1 MRISSSMVYSDFLSN
16 LSVNSNKVQKTM
28 SQLSSSKQ
36 VNKSSDDPLAAS
48 QIMNLKDLIS
58 QNESDATTIS
68 DSLTWTKTQDSALSD
83 VNTAMLRI
91 KTLIQSSANGTS
103 GTDEFKA
110 NKNEIQQ
117 NIESIVDSLNTNY
130 GGKYVF
136 AGQNTTTQPFSVEKD
151 DNGDITGIKYSG
163 TADNLSREVS
173 KGTTVNLVTDGS
185 QFLDESGTTSNPQ
198 NLGTFFNDLVTAL
211 NNGDTNSLSGD
222 IMSKFEDYRQN
233 FVNVRSKMGSLENRL
248 TSVQSRNE
256 TENTNLTDSLSDKQD
271 VDVASKYIEYTNQ
284 MATYQATMAM
294 GTKVMQTSVMDYMK

>member
-83 VNTAMLRI
+83 INTAMLRI

>member
-16 LSVNSNKVQKTM
+16 LSVNSNNVQKTM

-58 QNESDATTIS
+58 QNESDSTTIS
-68 DSLTWTKTQDSALSD
+68 DSLTWTQTQDSALGD

-103 GTDEFKA
+103 DSEEFKA

-136 AGQNTTTQPFSVEKD
+136 AGQNTTTQHFQLKKMKMVILQGLSIV
-151 DNGDITGIKYSG
+151 GQMIT
-163 TADNLSREVS
+163 
-173 KGTTVNLVTDGS
+173 
-185 QFLDESGTTSNPQ
+185 
-198 NLGTFFNDLVTAL
+198 
-211 NNGDTNSLSGD
+211 
-222 IMSKFEDYRQN
+222 
-233 FVNVRSKMGSLENRL
+233 
-248 TSVQSRNE
+248 
-256 TENTNLTDSLSDKQD
+256 
-271 VDVASKYIEYTNQ
+271 
-284 MATYQATMAM
+284 
-294 GTKVMQTSVMDYMK
+294 

>member
-36 VNKSSDDPLAAS
+36 VSKSSDDPLAAS

-68 DSLTWTKTQDSALSD
+68 DSLTWTKMQDSALSD
-83 VNTAMLRI
+83 INTAMLRI

>member
-36 VNKSSDDPLAAS
+36 VSKSSDDPLAAS

-58 QNESDATTIS
+58 QNESDSSTIS
-68 DSLTWTKTQDSALSD
+68 DSLTWTETQDSALSD

-91 KTLIQSSANGTS
+91 KTLIQSSANSTADS
-103 GTDEFKA
+103 DEFEA
-110 NKNEIQQ
+110 NKDEIQQ

-136 AGQNTTTQPFSVEKD
+136 SGQNTTTQPFSVEKD

-163 TADNLSREVS
+163 TTDNLSREIS
-173 KGTTVNLVTDGS
+173 KGTTVDLVTDGS
-185 QFLDESGTTSNPQ
+185 QFLDESGTTTDPQ
-198 NLGTFFNDLVTAL
+198 NLGTFFNDLITAL
-211 NNGDTNSLSGD
+211 NNGDTTSLSGD
-222 IMSKFEDYRQN
+222 IMTKFEDYRQN
-233 FVNVRSKMGSLENRL
+233 FVNIRSKLGALENRL
-248 TSVQSRNE
+248 TSAQSRNE

-271 VDVASKYIEYTNQ
+271 VDVAEKYIEYTNQ
-284 MATYQATMAM
+284 MATYQATLAM

>member
-1 MRISSSMVYSDFLSN
+1 MVYSDFLSN
-16 LSVNSNKVQKTM
+16 LSVNSNNVQKTM

-58 QNESDATTIS
+58 QNESDSTTIS
-68 DSLTWTKTQDSALSD
+68 DSLTWTQTQDSALGD

-103 GTDEFKA
+103 DSEEFEA

-151 DNGDITGIKYSG
+151 ENGDITGIKYSG
-163 TADNLSREVS
+163 TDDNLSREIS

-185 QFLDESGTTSNPQ
+185 QFLDETGTSTDPQ

-211 NNGDTNSLSGD
+211 NKGDTTSLSDD
-222 IMSKFEDYRQN
+222 IMSKFEGYRQN
-233 FVNVRSKMGSLENRL
+233 FVNVRSKLGSLENQL
-248 TSVQSRNE
+248 TSAQSRNE
-256 TENTNLTDSLSDKQD
+256 TENTNLTDSLSNKQD
-271 VDVASKYIEYTNQ
+271 VDVASKYVEYTSQ
-284 MATYQATMAM
+284 MATYQATLAM

>member
-16 LSVNSNKVQKTM
+16 LSINSNKVQNTM
-28 SQLSSSKQ
+28 SQLSSSKL

-58 QNESDATTIS
+58 QNESDSSTIS
-68 DSLTWTKTQDSALSD
+68 DSLTWTKTQDSALGD

-91 KTLIQSSANGTS
+91 KTLIQSSANSTADS
-103 GTDEFKA
+103 DEFKA
-110 NKNEIQQ
+110 NKDEIQQ

-130 GGKYVF
+130 GGKYIF
-136 AGQNTTTQPFSVEKD
+136 AGQNTTPQPCSVEKD

-163 TADNLSREVS
+163 TTDNLSREVS
-173 KGTTVNLVTDGS
+173 KGTTVSLVTDGS
-185 QFLDESGTTSNPQ
+185 QFLDESGTTAEPK

-211 NNGDTNSLSGD
+211 NNGDTTSLSND
-222 IMSKFEDYRQN
+222 IMTKFEDYRQN
-233 FVNVRSKMGSLENRL
+233 FVNVRSKLGALENRL

-271 VDVASKYIEYTNQ
+271 VDVASKYVEYTSQ
-284 MATYQATMAM
+284 MATYQATLAM

>member
-16 LSVNSNKVQKTM
+16 LSVNSNNVQKTM

-58 QNESDATTIS
+58 QNESDSTTIS
-68 DSLTWTKTQDSALSD
+68 DSLTWTQTQDSALGD

-103 GTDEFKA
+103 DSEEFEA

-151 DNGDITGIKYSG
+151 ENGDITGIKYSG
-163 TADNLSREVS
+163 TDDNLSREIS

-185 QFLDESGTTSNPQ
+185 QFLDETGTSTDPQ
-198 NLGTFFNDLVTAL
+198 NLGTFLM
-211 NNGDTNSLSGD
+211 
-222 IMSKFEDYRQN
+222 I
-233 FVNVRSKMGSLENRL
+233 
-248 TSVQSRNE
+248 
-256 TENTNLTDSLSDKQD
+256 
-271 VDVASKYIEYTNQ
+271 
-284 MATYQATMAM
+284 
-294 GTKVMQTSVMDYMK
+294 

>member
-16 LSVNSNKVQKTM
+16 LSVNSNNVQKTM

-58 QNESDATTIS
+58 QNESDSTTIS
-68 DSLTWTKTQDSALSD
+68 DSLTWTQTQDSALGD

-103 GTDEFKA
+103 DSEEFKA

-151 DNGDITGIKYSG
+151 ENGDITGIKYSG
-163 TADNLSREVS
+163 TDDNLSREIS

-185 QFLDESGTTSNPQ
+185 QFLDETGTSTDPQ

-211 NNGDTNSLSGD
+211 NKGDTTSLSDD
-222 IMSKFEDYRQN
+222 IMSKFEGYRQN
-233 FVNVRSKMGSLENRL
+233 FVNVRSKLGSLENQL
-248 TSVQSRNE
+248 TSAQSRNE
-256 TENTNLTDSLSDKQD
+256 TENTNLTDSLSNKQD
-271 VDVASKYIEYTNQ
+271 VDVASKYVEYTSQ
-284 MATYQATMAM
+284 MATYQATLAM